1 MRFFYRLFG
10 SSVLALLLLLT
21 FAISM
26 AVATFIEN
34 DYGTAAAWQIIYDS
48 WWFELVMFGLALAF
62 LTNIYKYRLY
72 RKPKWPILLFH
83 ISFLVIIIGA
93 FITRYYSE
101 SGVMRIR
108 ENESSSTIISDKK
121 YLQVHFTKDDQHKGV
136 SQEVHFSNHTDED
149 IIWNPEFDNREIEIE
164 LLEYI
169 PDASVEINSDEERG
183 EPFIEMVVSEGQ
195 GRETHILRKG
205 ETKLFGDHGHAIGF
219 NSDNEEAINILQ
231 DGDEFYIESP
241 LPLDY
246 FIMANQQPG
255 HILADS
261 LQKISL
267 RTVFRLHNLS
277 FVPLKYHDKGV
288 IDIISNPEK
297 PGDNDPVKD
306 DVVRMKV
313 SVGDESEELDVLYRE
328 GFLPTVHTVE
338 LADLSIDVS
347 YGSKGIELPFSIKL
361 EDFQLERYPGSSSPS
376 SYASEVVVQSKAESF
391 PYRIYMNNVLDYS
404 GYRFY
409 QASYDT
415 DEKGTV
421 LSVNKDRPGT
431 LVTYAGYILLGI
443 GMFWTLFGKGS
454 RYTQL
459 NKKLKNLKNQTNILI
474 LLMAFGS
481 SIIINGQE
489 NQQEKAVIIDEQQAE
504 YFGRLLVQD
513 LDGRIKPINTLSSEF
528 LRKISRK
535 TYLEIPSGEK
545 TIRLNPDQV
554 FISMMMY
561 PSLWQNIPII
571 KIDGKKLTS
580 VLDENLTEKERIPF
594 SALLGKNGQYIL
606 SKEVE
611 EANKKKPANRTEQ
624 DKEVIKVDERFN
636 IVFNVISGNYLKIFP
651 RKNDKEKNWYSF
663 NHDFSNFNA
672 EDRAFA
678 QNIIPAYFSDLQSG
692 NYSDAVEK
700 VDYIHTY
707 QQVLGAGYIPD
718 YKHVNAEIW
727 YNKLNLNFWLFQACF
742 TIGIILLVLAIAKIF
757 KQNKPLN
764 ILWNSMII
772 ISWITFLI
780 FTANLVLRWYVSGHP
795 PWSNGY
801 EMLVF
806 VSWVLLLCGF
816 IVHRKSDFTLPLT
829 MLFTGA
835 LLFVSYLDWINPEI
849 TNLMPVLKSYWLKVH
864 VATIVSSY
872 APLALSA
879 LIGVMVIAL
888 ILMRKSSNE
897 KEINIRIKELTYINE
912 ISMTI
917 GLFVLTI
924 GTFLGGVWANESW
937 GRYWAWDPKETWAL
951 ISIIVYAIVLHLR
964 FIPKLNNYVVFNI
977 ASMFAFWSIIMTSFG
992 VNYYLSGLHSY
1003 AAGDPM
1009 PIPDFVYVTAISM
1022 VVLSVLVIVKVKRFG
1037 GRIGY

>member
-10 SSVLALLLLLT
+10 SSVLALILLLT

-34 DYGTAAAWQIIYDS
+34 DMGTAAAWQVIYDS
-48 WWFELVMFGLALAF
+48 WWFELIMFGLALAF
-62 LTNIYKYRLY
+62 ITNIYKYRLY
-72 RKPKWPILLFH
+72 RKPKWPVLLFH
-83 ISFLVIIIGA
+83 ISFLIIIIGA
-93 FITRYYSE
+93 FITRYHSE
-101 SGVMRIR
+101 GGIMRIR
-108 ENESSSTIISDKK
+108 ENESSNTIISDKK
-121 YLQVHFTKDDQHKGV
+121 FLQLHLTEGKEHKGV
-136 SQEVHFSNHTDED
+136 SKEVNLSNFTDSDLTWSSDFMEKN
-149 IIWNPEFDNREIEIE
+149 IKVEF
-164 LLEYI
+164 LEYL
-169 PDASVEINSDEERG
+169 PDASIEIISDDNKG
-183 EPFIEMVVSEGQ
+183 EPFIEMVVSEGE
-195 GRETHILRKG
+195 GRETHILKKG

-219 NSDNEEAINILQ
+219 ESDSNDAINIMQ
-231 DGDEFYIESP
+231 NGDEFYIKSP
-241 LPLDY
+241 LQLDY
-246 FIMANQQPG
+246 FVMASQQPG
-255 HILADS
+255 RILADS
-261 LQKISL
+261 TQKISL

-277 FVPLKYHDKGV
+277 FVPLNYHDKGV

-306 DVVRMKV
+306 DVLRMKV
-313 SVGDESEELDVLYRE
+313 TVDDESENLDLLYRE
-328 GFLPTVHTVE
+328 GFLPTVHTAE
-338 LADLSIDVS
+338 FDSLSIDIS
-347 YGSKGIELPFSIKL
+347 YGSKAITLPFSIKL

-376 SYASEVVVQSKAESF
+376 SYASEVVVKSKTESF

-431 LVTYAGYILLGI
+431 MVTYAGYLLMGL

-454 RYTQL
+454 RYYQL
-459 NKKLKNLKNQTNILI
+459 NSKLKNLK
-474 LLMAFGS
+474 ADA
-481 SIIINGQE
+481 SIIVFLLTLGSVFILPAQNDESNKPMIINE
-489 NQQEKAVIIDEQQAE
+489 EQAE

-513 LDGRIKPINTLSSEF
+513 LDGRIKPVNTLSSEF

-535 TYLEIPSGEK
+535 TYLEIPSGERK
-545 TIRLNPDQV
+545 IRLNPDQV

-561 PSLWQNIPII
+561 PSIWQNIPII
-571 KIDGKKLTS
+571 KIDGEKLQS
-580 VLDENLTEKERIPF
+580 VLSEDLLEKERIPF
-594 SALLGKNGQYIL
+594 SALIGENGQYIL
-606 SKEVE
+606 TAKVE
-611 EANKKKPANRTEQ
+611 QANKKKPANRTEQ
-624 DKEVIKVDERFN
+624 DKEIIKIDERFN
-636 IVFNVISGNYLKIFP
+636 IVFNLISGNYLKIFP
-651 RKNDKEKNWYSF
+651 NKNDPDKTWYSY
-663 NHDFSNFNA
+663 NHDFRNFNT
-672 EDRAFA
+672 EDGAFA
-678 QNIIPAYFSDLQSG
+678 KNIIPAYFSDLAEG
-692 NYSDAVEK
+692 NLADAIEK
-700 VDYIHTY
+700 IDYIHTY
-707 QQVLGAGYIPD
+707 QQVLGDGYIPD
-718 YKHVNAEIW
+718 YKHVNAEIL
-727 YNKLNLNFWLFQACF
+727 YNKVNLNFWLFQACF
-742 TIGIILLVLAIAKIF
+742 TIGIVMLVLAILKIF
-757 KQNKPLN
+757 KNGKVLS
-764 ILWNSMII
+764 IVWNSMIV
-772 ISWITFLI
+772 ISLITFLL

-816 IVHRKSDFTLPLT
+816 IVHKKSDFTLPLT

-879 LIGVMVIAL
+879 LIGAMVIIL
-888 ILMRKSSNE
+888 ILIKNNGNSE
-897 KEINIRIKELTYINE
+897 AIDLRIKELSYINE

-917 GLFVLTI
+917 GLFVLTV

-964 FIPKLNNYVVFNI
+964 FIPKLNNMVVLNI

-1009 PIPDFVYVTAISM
+1009 PIPNFVYVTAILM
-1022 VVLSVLVIVKVKRFG
+1022 IGLSVMAVVKVKVIERT
-1037 GRIGY
+1037 

>member
-10 SSVLALLLLLT
+10 SSALALMLLLT

-34 DYGTAAAWQIIYDS
+34 DYGTAAAWQVIYDS
-48 WWFELVMFGLALAF
+48 WWFELIMFGLAIAF

-72 RKPKWPILLFH
+72 KKPKWPVLLFH
-83 ISFLVIIIGA
+83 ISFLVIITGA
-93 FITRYYSE
+93 FITRYHSE
-101 SGVMRIR
+101 GGIMRIR
-108 ENESSSTIISDKK
+108 ENESSNTIISDKK
-121 YLQVHFTKDDQHKGV
+121 FLQVHISEGDIHKGLSQEANFSDFSNSDLSWNSEFQGRNIQIELIDYLPDATVEIKSDDQK
-136 SQEVHFSNHTDED
+136 
-149 IIWNPEFDNREIEIE
+149 
-164 LLEYI
+164 
-169 PDASVEINSDEERG
+169 G
-183 EPFIEMVVSEGQ
+183 EPFIEMVVSEGE
-195 GRETHILRKG
+195 GRETHILKKG
-205 ETKLFGDHGHAIGF
+205 ETQLFGEHGHAVGF
-219 NSDNEEAINILQ
+219 ESENEDAINIKKVGE
-231 DGDEFYIESP
+231 DFYIESP

-246 FIMANQQPG
+246 FIMASQQPG
-255 HILADS
+255 HIPADS

-277 FVPLKYHDKGV
+277 FVPLNYHDKGV
-288 IDIISNPEK
+288 IDIISSPEK
-297 PGDNDPVKD
+297 PGDNDPVKE
-306 DVVRMKV
+306 DVLRMKV
-313 SVGDESEELDVLYRE
+313 TVGDESENFDLLYRE
-328 GFLPTVHTVE
+328 GFLPTVHTVQVE
-338 LADLSIDVS
+338 DLSLDVS
-347 YGSKGIELPFSIKL
+347 YGSKAIQLPFSIKL

-376 SYASEVVVQSKAESF
+376 SYASEVVVKSKSESF

-431 LVTYAGYILLGI
+431 LVTYAGYLLMGI

-454 RYTQL
+454 RYYQL
-459 NKKLKNLKNQTNILI
+459 NKKLKNLKGKASTLII
-474 LLMAFGS
+474 LLTLGS
-481 SIIINGQE
+481 SLVLSAQE
-489 NQQEKAVIIDEQQAE
+489 NPADKPVIVNKEQAE
-504 YFGRLLVQD
+504 YFGRILVQD

-545 TIRLNPDQV
+545 SIHLNPDQV

-561 PSLWQNIPII
+561 PSIWQNIPII
-571 KIDGKKLTS
+571 KIDGDKLQS
-580 VLDENLTEKERIPF
+580 VLSEELTQKERIPF
-594 SALLGKNGQYIL
+594 SALLGPNGQYIL
-606 SKEVE
+606 SDKVE
-611 EANKKKPANRTEQ
+611 EATRKKPANRNEQ
-624 DKEVIKVDERFN
+624 DKEIIKLDERFN

-651 RKNDKEKNWYSF
+651 AKNDEEKTWYSY
-663 NHDFSNFNA
+663 NHDFLNFNA

-678 QNIIPAYFSDLQSG
+678 KNIIPAYFNDLAEG
-692 NYSDAVEK
+692 KLSDAIEK

-707 QQVLGAGYIPD
+707 QQVLAEGYIPD
-718 YKHVNAEIW
+718 YKHVNAEIL

-742 TIGIILLVLAIAKIF
+742 TIGIIMLILALVKIF
-757 KQNKPLN
+757 KKNKFLSVS
-764 ILWNSMII
+764 WNLMIV
-772 ISWITFLI
+772 ISLIAFLL
-780 FTANLVLRWYVSGHP
+780 FTGNLILRWYVSGHP

-829 MLFTGA
+829 MLFSGA

-849 TNLMPVLKSYWLKVH
+849 TNLMPVLKSYWLKIH

-879 LIGVMVIAL
+879 LIGLMVI
-888 ILMRKSSNE
+888 ILMLIRNSSNE
-897 KEINIRIKELTYINE
+897 EAINLRIKELSYINE

-917 GLFVLTI
+917 GLFVLTV

-964 FIPKLNNYVVFNI
+964 FIPKLNNFLVLNI

-1009 PIPDFVYVTAISM
+1009 PIPDFVYVTAFLMIALSVM
-1022 VVLSVLVIVKVKRFG
+1022 VVVKVKKA
-1037 GRIGY
+1037 GRSY